1 MKHIEFAKGNFFVDE
16 MKKVQDVEFS
26 YNLGK
31 GMKIDLDEV
40 KLKQ

>member
-1 MKHIEFAKGNFFVDE
+1 LKHIEFANGNFFVDE
-16 MKKVQDVEFS
+16 MKKVDNVEFS

-40 KLKQ
+40 KLK

>member
-1 MKHIEFAKGNFFVDE
+1 MRHIEFARGNFFVDE
-16 MKKVQDVEFS
+16 MKKVEDVEFS